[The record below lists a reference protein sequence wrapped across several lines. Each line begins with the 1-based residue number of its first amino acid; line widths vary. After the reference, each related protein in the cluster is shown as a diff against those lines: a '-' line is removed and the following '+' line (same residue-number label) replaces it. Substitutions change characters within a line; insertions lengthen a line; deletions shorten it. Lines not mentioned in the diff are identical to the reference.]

1 MRTNSDDFS
10 NKHRRFAV
18 GKNLDEWSDA
28 TTGSRKKISFE
39 LPLLFSSLR
48 RISPFLRP
56 IEMLMNSGPPN
67 CSTLSS
73 LSPPVIQFFFV
84 EICFYP
90 PISRSKFD
98 VNSRGRNG
106 EREEEGKK
114 KTKERKTKKLHEIEE
129 RRGFKLKKNLGEVK
143 RKSGEE

>member
-48 RISPFLRP
+48 RISFFLRP

-98 VNSRGRNG
+98 ANSRGRND
-106 EREEEGKK
+106 ERKEEEKKKRKGKK
-114 KTKERKTKKLHEIEE
+114 KKLHEIEE
-129 RRGFKLKKNLGEVK
+129 RRGFKLKKTWE
-143 RKSGEE
+143 R